1 MKYLITGIGNPGEQY
16 AHTRHNI
23 GFDILDAL
31 AGASNIH
38 FKDKRYGW
46 ITEMKYKSRHF
57 HLLKPNTYVN
67 LSGNAVN
74 YWLKKLKIPD
84 ENLLVVLDDIAL
96 PFGRIRMRAKG
107 GDSGHNGL
115 SHIIQVLG
123 TPHFARLRFGVGNDF
138 PPGYQVEHVL
148 GKWDSEELKKL
159 PEYIDHSCEAIKS
172 FGTIGLSY
180 TMTKFNKDL
189 ERE

>member
-23 GFDILDAL
+23 GFDVLDAL
-31 AGASNIH
+31 AGASNIS
-38 FKDKRYGW
+38 FSDKRYGW

-57 HLLKPNTYVN
+57 HLLKPSTFVN

-74 YWLKKLKIPD
+74 YYLKKLKIPD

-96 PFGRIRMRAKG
+96 PYGKIRLRAKG

-115 SHIIQVLG
+115 NHIIQILG
-123 TPHFARLRFGVGNDF
+123 TTNFARLRVGIGNDF
-138 PPGYQVEHVL
+138 PKGYQVDHVL
-148 GKWDSEELKKL
+148 GQWDDEEKKNL
-159 PEYIDHSCEAIKS
+159 PEIIDHACEAIKS
-172 FGTIGLSY
+172 FGTIGIAY
-180 TMTKFNKDL
+180 TMTKYNK
-189 ERE
+189 